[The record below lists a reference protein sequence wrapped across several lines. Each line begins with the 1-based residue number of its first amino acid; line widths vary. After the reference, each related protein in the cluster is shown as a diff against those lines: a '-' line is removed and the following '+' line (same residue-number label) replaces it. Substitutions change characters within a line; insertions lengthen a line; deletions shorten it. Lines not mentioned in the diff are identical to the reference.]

1 METKGGHNN
10 KAYVC
15 LYECIGT
22 AFLLFGL
29 NCGYVSGNDSV
40 GYKEDVVVIV
50 LLGCIVHFGAISGG
64 HFNPAVTVGVLIREG
79 LDKLP

>member
-40 GYKEDVVVIV
+40 GY
-50 LLGCIVHFGAISGG
+50 
-64 HFNPAVTVGVLIREG
+64 
-79 LDKLP
+79 